1 MIIGIC
7 GLIGSGKD
15 TVADFLVNNYN
26 YKKESF
32 AAALKDAASVVFN
45 WDRNLLEG
53 RTVEAREWREQVDA
67 WWSKRLNI
75 PHLTPRFILQ
85 NWGTELFRGHFH
97 DDIWIATVENKLR
110 LTTDNIVITDC
121 RFPNEIEAIRKL
133 GGKIIRI
140 KRGID
145 PDWYHVAEIV
155 NARLVDNSFRENY
168 KILLENYK
176 IHASESSWAGTKFD
190 LIIENNDTVE
200 ALYSQIK
207 NLAEGRLVSI

>member
-53 RTVEAREWREQVDA
+53 RTVEAREWREQVDT